1 MSVFVPKYLPAIESL
16 KNEGIAIDYYDLIPK
31 GVEIFNLAIL
41 NLMPLKH
48 DCEVDFL
55 RLLSSS
61 SLNIKVDF
69 IALDTHE
76 SKNTPKSHID
86 SFYRRFSQIIENK
99 YNGLIVTGAPVEKI
113 DFEEVDYWDEL
124 KMIFDWSRKNVN
136 STLYVCWAAFAG
148 LYYHYG
154 ITKYLTDNKISGV
167 FLHKSKLSKHLLLRG
182 FDDEYYVPHSRFAYL
197 NSQDILKNDFLSIL
211 SESED
216 SGVYIVGSNIHN
228 EFFVTGHSEYS
239 DMTLDYEYH
248 RDLKKGKNPHIPVN
262 YYPNDSV
269 SKRPVVKWRSHAN
282 LLINNWMNNFCK

>member
-16 KNEGIAIDYYDLIPK
+16 KNEGIDIYHYDLIPK
-31 GVEIFNLAIL
+31 GCEIFNLAIL

-61 SLNIKVDF
+61 PLNIKVDF
-69 IALDTHE
+69 LALDTHE

-86 SFYRRFSQIIENK
+86 SFYYRFSRIIENK
-99 YNGLIVTGAPVEKI
+99 YNGLIITGAPVEKI

-154 ITKYLTDNKISGV
+154 ITKCLTDNKISGV
-167 FLHKSKLSKHLLLRG
+167 FLHTSKLPKHLLLRG

-197 NSQDILKNDFLSIL
+197 NRKDILGSDFLTIL
-211 SESED
+211 SESVD
-216 SGVYIVGSNIHN
+216 SGIYIVGSNIHN
-228 EFFVTGHSEYS
+228 EFFITGHSEYS

-248 RDLKKGKNPHIPVN
+248 RDLNKGKNPHIPVN
-262 YYPNDSV
+262 YYPNDLT

-282 LLINNWMNNFCK
+282 LLINNWINNFCK